1 MRIHFCLYDLQTV
14 LFSTLVLDWNQVD
27 LHKDDANGGRGVVA
41 PSDLVCHYF
50 WEGSCC
56 AVINIY
62 IYIYICQ

>member
-50 WEGSCC
+50 GKVH
-56 AVINIY
+56 AA
-62 IYIYICQ
+62 Q